1 MTSEVFVTYHAKE
14 LFDRLTPQ
22 ERAALMRLA
31 SASGSL
37 AETKMVDPSG
47 KFVSRL
53 GRDKRVYWERT
64 SDGRI
69 VILSVVAYSSAA

>member
-1 MTSEVFVTYHAKE
+1 MTPEVIVTYHAKE
-14 LFDRLTPQ
+14 QVDRLSPR

-31 SASGSL
+31 SAPGSL
-37 AETKMVDPSG
+37 AETRPTETAG

-53 GRDKRVYWERT
+53 GEDKRVYWERT

-69 VILSVVAYSSAA
+69 VILSVVAIPSAA